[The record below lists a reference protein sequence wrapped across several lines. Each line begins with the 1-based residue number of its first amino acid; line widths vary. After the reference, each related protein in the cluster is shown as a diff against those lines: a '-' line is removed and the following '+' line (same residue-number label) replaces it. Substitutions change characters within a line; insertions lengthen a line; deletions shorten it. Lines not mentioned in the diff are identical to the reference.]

1 MKKIMIV
8 VTCFLLNLL
17 VLSNVYASEET
28 KIKNLLTI
36 DISDWNWNNDGS
48 MDKAV
53 TSTPTT
59 LV

>member
-1 MKKIMIV
+1 MIV

-36 DISDWNWNNDGS
+36 EISDWNNDGS
-48 MDKAV
+48 MDKPVASRWEV
-53 TSTPTT
+53 
-59 LV
+59 